1 MTALGWGTSRRSFFL
16 AFFIACGDFPCDLQ
30 QRRPP
35 PAADRGRS
43 CWGSG
48 QQDASAFARSER
60 WEPQPGFHKEKPLSA
75 LGHPGSGQLFKKPAI
90 PGTWV
95 PASGL
100 PPAFWTQRLR
110 RLCGRLTILYHEFRH
125 AATRAKS
132 LMRKT
137 CQNPLTP
144 PQCCGKIMQR

>member
-16 AFFIACGDFPCDLQ
+16 AFFIACGNFPCNLKRYKNRSTDQCQ
-30 QRRPP
+30 QNCNIRKTHGP
-35 PAADRGRS
+35 
-43 CWGSG
+43 
-48 QQDASAFARSER
+48 
-60 WEPQPGFHKEKPLSA
+60 HPLSA

-132 LMRKT
+132 LLRKT

-144 PQCCGKIMQR
+144 PRCCGKMILR